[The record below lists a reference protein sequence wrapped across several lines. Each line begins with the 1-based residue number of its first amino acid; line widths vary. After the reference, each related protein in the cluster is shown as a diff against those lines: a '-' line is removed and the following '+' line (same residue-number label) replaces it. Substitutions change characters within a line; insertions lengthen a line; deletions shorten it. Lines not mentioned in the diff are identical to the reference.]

1 MFYLIRHGRTDY
13 RERNTKIYQG
23 FGVNLSPLSE
33 EGIRQIQKTARDPR
47 LKGTTI
53 ILSSP

>member
-23 FGVNLSPLSE
+23 FGVNLSPLSQ
-33 EGIRQIQKTARDPR
+33 EGIRQIQKTVQEFK
-47 LKGTTI
+47 L
-53 ILSSP
+53 